1 MSPKQLN
8 PKQQRFCEEYAVD
21 LNGAQAAIRA
31 GYAPTH
37 AKVTA
42 SRMLTYANVRER
54 VDQLIIEY
62 RERLDISLDGLTEF
76 FVEDRQLAHKLGQ
89 AGAAV
94 SATEKIAKIH
104 GYMKERISVDV
115 NVSVSQMSDTELDAE
130 QERFDREC
138 VIELGREGIEERI
151 AAWKHLLVRFDNGE
165 FADILLP
172 AVARVPK
179 APPVLVLP
187 VSEFQSTPAKE

>member
-21 LNGAQAAIRA
+21 SNGTQAAIRA

-54 VDQLIIEY
+54 IDQFFAEQ
-62 RERLDISLDGLTEF
+62 RERVEISIDSLTDLF
-76 FVEDRQLAHKLGQ
+76 IDDRKLAHDNKQ

-94 SATEKIAKIH
+94 SATEKLAKLH
-104 GYMKERISVDV
+104 GLMSERLKVDV
-115 NVSVSQMSDTELDAE
+115 NVTTGQMTSAEVEAELDEIECEQIRLGGRPWIEAKIARYKYRLAE
-130 QERFDREC
+130 FDS
-138 VIELGREGIEERI
+138 
-151 AAWKHLLVRFDNGE
+151 GE
-165 FADILLP
+165 FDVPVPPRAALP
-172 AVARVPK
+172 APA
-179 APPVLVLP
+179 LGNGQ
-187 VSEFQSTPAKE
+187 SEG